1 MQKQK
6 ELNLYEIIYLVKS
19 NYTDQELAVG
29 IESYKDLITASGSQV
44 MIENR
49 GKRRLSYPI
58 QGVETATYIQMLFLG
73 NGSLVKKINTLLSS
87 DDAVLRHMTTS
98 LRSKTEL

>member
-19 NYTDQELAVG
+19 NYTDQELSTG
-29 IESYKDLITASGSQV
+29 IESYKDFITTSGSQV

-58 QGVETATYIQMLFLG
+58 NGVETASYIQMLFLG
-73 NGSLVKKINTLLSS
+73 NGNLVNKLNKRLGS
-87 DDAVLRHMTTS
+87 DDSVIRHMTTC
-98 LRSKTEL
+98 LKSKTEL